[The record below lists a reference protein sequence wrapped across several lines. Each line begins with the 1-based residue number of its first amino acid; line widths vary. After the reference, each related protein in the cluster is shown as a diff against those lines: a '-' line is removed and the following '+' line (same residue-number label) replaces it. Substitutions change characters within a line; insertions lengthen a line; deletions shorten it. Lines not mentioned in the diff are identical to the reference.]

1 MALPWNSLLHTQN
14 FAGYLTRAAMPPTTA
29 SSIETPSDMPA
40 FAALQPTLP
49 RPAKLATAL
58 PGTRHPA
65 PGTRLSVYYI
75 PSKYRLPR
83 VAYQPSSRG
92 TWGPSVV
99 ARI

>member
-49 RPAKLATAL
+49 RPAKLTGAAWY
-58 PGTRHPA
+58 PA
-65 PGTRLSVYYI
+65 
-75 PSKYRLPR
+75 
-83 VAYQPSSRG
+83 RG
-92 TWGPSVV
+92 TPGCLSIIYHQNTPTRR
-99 ARI
+99 AGE